1 MKLQNKN
8 LLINKI
14 TQTTK
19 QKMKGTVINPKV
31 EKIKMNL
38 KINYLRII
46 MTKVDALHKIIS

>member
-1 MKLQNKN
+1 MKLHNKN